1 MLNIKLSTIL
11 LQMANFFIL
20 VFILY
25 RFLFRPLKNTMQL
38 RADKVNSAM
47 DDAEKAKKEALAA
60 KQEYEEKTNN
70 IDAEI
75 AARKNEARIVIEQT
89 RQQMLSEVQAQAD
102 LIKSQTE
109 ETLTSLRAE
118 AVQQHKED
126 IAGLVAKFAS
136 EMMTDLMDP
145 KLLKLYQEEFLDKIQ
160 GIDLSKFV
168 ENAQP
173 NEELFIKTIMADEPD
188 KSFQDRLLAYLK
200 DQIDNRFNLSFEVDK
215 KLIAGGVLRFENE
228 LIDGSLSGQINKLKK
243 QYQENA

>member
-1 MLNIKLSTIL
+1 
-11 LQMANFFIL
+11 MANFFIL
-20 VFILY
+20 VFILN
-25 RFLFRPLKNTMQL
+25 RFLFRPLQNAMKK
-38 RADKVNSAM
+38 RAEKITGAM

-102 LIKSQTE
+102 RIKHQTE
-109 ETLTSLRAE
+109 ETLASLRAE
-118 AVQQHKED
+118 AVQQHKEE
-126 IAGLVAKFAS
+126 IANLVAQFAS
-136 EMMTDLMDP
+136 QMMTDLMDP
-145 KLLKLYQEEFLDKIQ
+145 KLLKLYQEEFLEKIQ
-160 GIDLSKFV
+160 SINLSKFV

-173 NEELFIKTIMADEPD
+173 NEELYIKTIMANEPD

-200 DQIDNRFNLSFEVDK
+200 DQIDNRFNLSFEVDE

-228 LIDGSLSGQINKLKK
+228 LIDGSLSGQINQLKQ

>member
-1 MLNIKLSTIL
+1 
-11 LQMANFFIL
+11 MANFFIL
-20 VFILY
+20 VFILN
-25 RFLFRPLKNTMQL
+25 RFLFRPLQNAMKK
-38 RADKVNSAM
+38 RAEKITGAM

-102 LIKSQTE
+102 RIKHQTE
-109 ETLTSLRAE
+109 ETLASLRAE
-118 AVQQHKED
+118 AVQQHKEE
-126 IAGLVAKFAS
+126 IANLVAQFAS
-136 EMMTDLMDP
+136 QMMTDLMDP
-145 KLLKLYQEEFLDKIQ
+145 KLLKLYQEEFREKIQ
-160 GIDLSKFV
+160 SINLSKFV

-173 NEELFIKTIMADEPD
+173 NEELYIKTIMANEPD

-200 DQIDNRFNLSFEVDK
+200 DQIDNRFNLSFEVDE
-215 KLIAGGVLRFENE
+215 KLIAGGILRFENE
-228 LIDGSLSGQINKLKK
+228 LIDGSLSGQINQLKQ

>member
-1 MLNIKLSTIL
+1 MLNINLSTIL

-20 VFILY
+20 VFILN
-25 RFLFRPLKNTMQL
+25 RFLFRPLQNAMKK
-38 RADKVNSAM
+38 RAEKITGAM

-102 LIKSQTE
+102 RIKHQTE
-109 ETLTSLRAE
+109 ETLASLRAE
-118 AVQQHKED
+118 AVQQHKEE
-126 IAGLVAKFAS
+126 IANLVAQFAS
-136 EMMTDLMDP
+136 QMMTDLMDP
-145 KLLKLYQEEFLDKIQ
+145 KLLKLYQEEFLEKIQ
-160 GIDLSKFV
+160 SINLSKFV

-173 NEELFIKTIMADEPD
+173 NEELYIKTIMANEPD

-200 DQIDNRFNLSFEVDK
+200 DQIDNRFNLSFEVDE
-215 KLIAGGVLRFENE
+215 KLIAGGILRFENE
-228 LIDGSLSGQINKLKK
+228 LIDGSLSGQINQLKQ

>member
-1 MLNIKLSTIL
+1 
-11 LQMANFFIL
+11 MANFFIL
-20 VFILY
+20 VFILN
-25 RFLFRPLKNTMQL
+25 RFLFRPLQNAMKK
-38 RADKVNSAM
+38 RAEKITGAM

-102 LIKSQTE
+102 RIKHQTE
-109 ETLTSLRAE
+109 ETLASLRAE
-118 AVQQHKED
+118 AVQQHKEE
-126 IAGLVAKFAS
+126 IANLVAQFAS
-136 EMMTDLMDP
+136 QMMTDLMDP
-145 KLLKLYQEEFLDKIQ
+145 KLLKLYQEEFLEKIQ
-160 GIDLSKFV
+160 SINLSKFV

-173 NEELFIKTIMADEPD
+173 NEELYIKTIMANEPD

-200 DQIDNRFNLSFEVDK
+200 DQIDNRFNLSFEVDE
-215 KLIAGGVLRFENE
+215 KLIAGGILRFENE
-228 LIDGSLSGQINKLKK
+228 LIDGSLSGQINQLKQ

>member
-1 MLNIKLSTIL
+1 MLNLNLSTIL

-25 RFLFRPLKNTMQL
+25 RFLFRPLQNAMKK
-38 RADKVNSAM
+38 RADKITSAM
-47 DDAEKAKKEALAA
+47 DDAEKAQKEALAA
-60 KQEYEEKTNN
+60 KQEYDEKTNN

-89 RQQMLSEVQAQAD
+89 RQQMLSEVQEQAD
-102 LIKSQTE
+102 RIKNQTE

-126 IAGLVAKFAS
+126 IANLVGQFAS

-145 KLLKLYQEEFLDKIQ
+145 KLLNLYQEEFLDKIQ
-160 GIDLSKFV
+160 SIDLAKFV

-173 NEELFIKTIMADEPD
+173 NEELYIKTIMAEEPD
-188 KSFQDRLLAYLK
+188 QSFQDRLLAYLK
-200 DQIDNRFNLSFEVDK
+200 DQIDNRFNLSFEVDE